1 MRSYKKIATVDSS
14 SRLVLTDLPFTPG
27 QRVEVVV
34 ISVEDDTNA
43 KGTALESLFSRTHNI
58 PAVQVVTEDEIRLEI
73 ETVRSAM

>member
-1 MRSYKKIATVDSS
+1 MRAYKRIATVESS

-34 ISVEDDTNA
+34 ISEEEDTNA
-43 KGTALESLFSRTHNI
+43 KGTALKSLFSRTQNI
-58 PAVQVVTEDEIRLEI
+58 PAVQAVTEDEIRLEI